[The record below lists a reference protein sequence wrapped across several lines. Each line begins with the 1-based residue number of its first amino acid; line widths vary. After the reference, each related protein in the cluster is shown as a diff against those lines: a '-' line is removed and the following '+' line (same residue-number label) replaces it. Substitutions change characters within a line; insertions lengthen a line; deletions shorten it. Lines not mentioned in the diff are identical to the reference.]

1 VSEEDPSVEVS
12 STAVVEETAAGRE
25 LETLGLIGRSPC
37 LLQVLRQLK
46 LFARAKAPILILGE
60 TGTGKELAARAL
72 HYLGPRRAG
81 PFVPVNCASFPDALV
96 ESELFG
102 YRRGAF
108 TDAKQSSRGLV
119 AEAEGGTLFLD
130 EVDSLSLKA
139 QGTLLR
145 FLQERVYRPVGASR
159 EVASDVAVIAATN
172 RDLCACVTAG
182 GFRQDLYYRLD
193 VARVALP
200 PLRERS
206 GDILLLARHFLR
218 RFAEMYG
225 SGPRRF
231 SEAALAWMQAQPW
244 PGNVRELE
252 NFVHREFLK
261 ADGECI
267 DAVPAVARDDG
278 GDTPQVL
285 EDYNTARERVVAAF
299 EIDYVRRLLE
309 LTGGNVTRAA
319 VLAGK
324 ERRAFGRLIKKH
336 GIDRGEFEQRS
347 AGAG

>member
-1 VSEEDPSVEVS
+1 MSKEDPSVDGPQP
-12 STAVVEETAAGRE
+12 ADDRAAAAGRE
-25 LETLGLIGRSPC
+25 LEALGLIGRSPR

-72 HYLGPRRAG
+72 HYLGPRRAR

-108 TDAKQSSRGLV
+108 TDAKENSRGLV

-130 EVDSLSLKA
+130 EIDSLSLKA

-159 EVASDVAVIAATN
+159 EVASDVALIAATN
-172 RDLCACVTAG
+172 RDLVACVAG
-182 GFRQDLYYRLD
+182 GDFRQDLYYRLD
-193 VARVALP
+193 VARVMLP
-200 PLRERS
+200 PLRERT
-206 GDILLLARHFLR
+206 GDIALLARHFLE

-231 SEAALAWMQAQPW
+231 SVAALAWMEAQRW

-261 ADGECI
+261 ATGECI
-267 DAVPAVARDDG
+267 EPETVVTEGEQSEGLAV
-278 GDTPQVL
+278 
-285 EDYNTARERVVAAF
+285 EDYNTARRRVMTAF
-299 EIDYVRRLLE
+299 EVDYVRRLLE
-309 LTGGNVTRAA
+309 ITGGNVTRAA
-319 VLAGK
+319 ELAGK
-324 ERRAFGRLIKKH
+324 ERRAFGRLVKKH
-336 GIDRGEFEQRS
+336 GIDRGEFGSRALS
-347 AGAG
+347 G